1 MRGRVP
7 GKGDA
12 VASRSFLVL
21 PILALLPLTAWALG
35 LGDLQPRSHL
45 GQPLEARL
53 ALSATPQEIATLKV
67 SLVPEDADRPRPD
80 APPAPP
86 LQVELVT
93 EGEQAYI
100 HITSD
105 EVIRE
110 PVLRLPI
117 QVTWAQGQVIR
128 DYALLLDPP
137 QMERA
142 VNPASE
148 QVAPVARANIAPAA
162 DRADDR
168 YGPVQPDETLL
179 QIAQR
184 LRPDARFTAAQTMVA
199 IYRANP
205 AAFGHGIDDMMAG
218 AILQVPTAAAIA
230 AIPADQARE
239 FVVVQSASSDPAS
252 SQASAAPVRRRRGDF
267 RPRSVPPARPMAAI
281 EAPAIER
288 QPAAA
293 DGSPSPAAPAARA
306 EAAAVSEPANAPLK
320 PLAEVYDEAGTAA
333 ARRASAP
340 SAAPRSAGLQEI
352 SMSRAKTPQRS
363 ESMSNNGWGW
373 LRERIAAPR
382 LLAGLGVLGALLV
395 VWQRKRRAPDR
406 DAVQAAGSVGASMLA
421 DSIEPRP
428 SSSRPQAY
436 VAANVTEDLRVEHAD
451 PMAEIGFYFSQGLY
465 AQALNAGLRA
475 LQAEPERRDLQLK
488 CLEILFAT
496 GKAEDFLERARA
508 LAAEPDGKADTCWAQ
523 VASMGRQLWPQEALF
538 RPTALDETAADGLA
552 AQADEAGSAASPQTP
567 ALTEAQD
574 WHDSAEGEHPAV
586 FSFTSGQA
594 SALPDVPSVAVDAV
608 QDEGCERVSSSW
620 MTTAAEADT
629 DEMLPWTLQVP
640 AAEGQNAGFSAP
652 QTSDPGEE
660 GLEFD
665 LTRQPADEPD
675 GFEAAL
681 EFPPDLGPAQTF
693 GPLDDELETKLDLAR
708 AYLAMGEIQETRD
721 LLQEVLAGGDEAQ
734 QHAADVL
741 MQQLCEQA
749 QEYSQESG
757 HLPSQ
762 AFDAEEDRGG
772 DLKAEDDLQ
781 LEDAD
786 LDDAET
792 KLDLARIYLEMA
804 DAGDAH
810 ALLAEVLRD
819 GDAEQ
824 RRQAQELLARLEQ
837 GRHTATAPQDPNG

>member
-12 VASRSFLVL
+12 VVSRSFLVL
-21 PILALLPLTAWALG
+21 PILALLPLTACALG
-35 LGDLQPRSHL
+35 LGDLQPRSYL

-53 ALSATPQEIATLKV
+53 AISGTPQEIATLKV
-67 SLVPEDADRPRPD
+67 RLVPEDADRSHPD

-86 LQVELVT
+86 LRLELVT
-93 EGEQAYI
+93 EGEQAYV

-128 DYALLLDPP
+128 DYALLLDLP
-137 QMERA
+137 QMKRA

-148 QVAPVARANIAPAA
+148 QVAPVVQANVAPAA
-162 DRADDR
+162 DRAADC
-168 YGPVQPDETLL
+168 YGPVQPAETLA

-184 LRPDARFTAAQTMVA
+184 LRPDARFTLAQTMVA

-205 AAFGHGIDDMMAG
+205 TAFGHGIDDMMAG
-218 AILQVPTAAAIA
+218 AILHVPTAAAIA

-239 FVVVQSASSDPAS
+239 FVAAQSVPSDPAS
-252 SQASAAPVRRRRGDF
+252 PRAPAAPVRRRHGDS
-267 RPRSVPPARPMAAI
+267 RPRSAAPAHLMTAI
-281 EAPAIER
+281 ESPAIER
-288 QPAAA
+288 QPAVA
-293 DGSPSPAAPAARA
+293 DGSPSPAARA
-306 EAAAVSEPANAPLK
+306 QAAAVSEPANAPLK
-320 PLAEVYDEAGTAA
+320 SPAEVYDEAGTAA
-333 ARRASAP
+333 PARRVLAPAAAS
-340 SAAPRSAGLQEI
+340 RSAGLQEI

-363 ESMSNNGWGW
+363 ESMSNNGWEW
-373 LRERIAAPR
+373 LWERIVAPR

-406 DAVQAAGSVGASMLA
+406 EAAQAVDRAGASMPA
-421 DSIEPRP
+421 DPIEPRP
-428 SSSRPQAY
+428 FSSRPQAY

-465 AQALNAGLRA
+465 TQALNAGLRA

-508 LAAEPDGKADTCWAQ
+508 LAAGPDGKADTCWAQ

-538 RPTALDETAADGLA
+538 RPAALDETAADGLA
-552 AQADEAGSAASPQTP
+552 AQADEAGSGASPVTP
-567 ALTEAQD
+567 ALSETQD
-574 WHDSAEGEHPAV
+574 WHDGAAGEHPAV
-586 FSFTSGQA
+586 FSFESGQA
-594 SALPDVPSVAVDAV
+594 SASPEAPSVAVDAM
-608 QDEGCERVSSSW
+608 QDEGGERVSSSW
-620 MTTAAEADT
+620 LTTEAEA
-629 DEMLPWTLQVP
+629 EEVIPWTPQIPV
-640 AAEGQNAGFSAP
+640 AEGQDAGFLTP
-652 QTSDPGEE
+652 QTNDPAEE
-660 GLEFD
+660 GLEFH
-665 LTRQPADEPD
+665 LTRQSADEPD

-681 EFPPDLGPAQTF
+681 EFPPDLDPAQTF
-693 GPLDDELETKLDLAR
+693 RPLDDELETKLDLAQ
-708 AYLAMGEIQETRD
+708 AYLAMGELQETRD
-721 LLQEVLAGGDEAQ
+721 LLQEVLAAGDEAQ
-734 QHAADVL
+734 RHAANVL
-741 MQQLCEQA
+741 MQQLSEQA

-762 AFDAEEDRGG
+762 AFDAEEDRAS

-792 KLDLARIYLEMA
+792 KLDLARAYLDMA